1 MPDIT
6 EQPDLRQRLGGRWAL
21 SWQAYV
27 ITVPLA
33 IATLTVWARSPS
45 EVLRWIIVGL
55 VSMLCVGAWTYLM
68 HRTVFRD
75 RATTPISAPLVVTS
89 SVVAAIIFVGVSL
102 AFGFALGVNQSD
114 RLVPNPVPTV
124 IFAAGW
130 GLAVALILE
139 SQWRFGVQRAELL
152 EQAVQQQL
160 LTLQELDVL
169 DQIRQR
175 ITIEVEDELA
185 ETRTRIEERIDSL
198 TSQIGEEATSLADE
212 LRAAAQ
218 TTVRPLSHR
227 LEQQARRAHP
237 APSIFRAL
245 ANIAK
250 YQPFR
255 PIAVSIV
262 YVITVA
268 PTEVSTSGWGR
279 GLLVVAITV
288 ALIVATMSLVN
299 ITLRRWPKHHMLLF
313 ILGIAFVQL
322 PTIALAPAKSAITGI
337 PVTYIDILT
346 GVIFGSMIIIGTS
359 AFGAWN
365 RSREEAIRQ
374 FSEEIRGEQ
383 ILAMA
388 RSTAVAQAAREA
400 AGILHGS
407 VQSRLRACAAALDL
421 ANRSGDVVGINRAL
435 VQTRAILE
443 QPLLPAGDRPTDK
456 LASLV
461 ESKCQEWRGIVDTQL
476 TIDTDSGAIMGPLA
490 SHIAEVVEEGI
501 ANAVHHGRARCIRIH
516 ITSTDQAVTLQLVD
530 DGDGPGRGSPGLGAR
545 LMARFD
551 ADWSLTPADPGSVL
565 QVSIPQKVSVP
576 REPNPA
582 TP

>member
-1 MPDIT
+1 MPDIA
-6 EQPDLRQRLGGRWAL
+6 EQPDLRQRLGGRWAV

-33 IATLTVWARSPS
+33 IATLTVWARTPS

-55 VSMLCVGAWTYLM
+55 VSTGLVGAWTYLM
-68 HRTVFRD
+68 HRTAFRD
-75 RATTPISAPLVVTS
+75 RATTPVPIPLVVTS
-89 SVVAAIIFVGVSL
+89 SAIAASIFVGVSL
-102 AFGFALGVNQSD
+102 ALGFALGVNQGD

-130 GLAVALILE
+130 GLAIALILE
-139 SQWRFGVQRAELL
+139 SQWRFGIQRAELL

-160 LTLQELDVL
+160 LSLQELDVL

-175 ITIEVEDELA
+175 ITLEVGDELA

-198 TSQIGEEATSLADE
+198 TSQSEEAATSLADE

-237 APSIFRAL
+237 PPSIFTAL
-245 ANIAK
+245 RNIAR

-262 YVITVA
+262 YLITVA
-268 PTEVSTSGWGR
+268 PTEVSTSGLGR
-279 GLLVVAITV
+279 GLLIVALTM
-288 ALIVATMSLVN
+288 ALIVVTMSLVN
-299 ITLRRWPKHHMLLF
+299 TALRRWPAHHTLLF

-322 PTIALAPAKSAITGI
+322 PTIALAPAKSAITGVA
-337 PVTYIDILT
+337 VTDIDIVT

-374 FSEEIRGEQ
+374 YSEEIREEQ

-388 RSTAVAQAAREA
+388 RSAAVAQAAREA

-407 VQSRLRACAAALDL
+407 VQSRLRSCAAALDL
-421 ANRSGDVVGINRAL
+421 AHRSGDIVGINRAL
-435 VQTRAILE
+435 VQARAILE
-443 QPLLPAGDRPTDK
+443 QPLSPPDHRPTVE
-456 LASLV
+456 LSTLV
-461 ESKCQEWRGIVDTQL
+461 ESKCQEWKGIIDTRL
-476 TIDTDSGAIMGPLA
+476 TIDSGSRTIMGPLA

-516 ITSTDQAVTLQLVD
+516 ITSTDQTVSIQLVD

-545 LMARFD
+545 LMTRFD
-551 ADWSLTPADPGSVL
+551 ADWSLTPADPGTVL
-565 QVSIPQKVSVP
+565 QVSIPQRVSIP